1 MELNKGIPVKFG
13 PIAGTIYGGPFKNYV
28 PRTRRLVGVKMAA
41 EIMHPHEISIPT
53 EDFSVPS
60 REDMV
65 AGMKEAII
73 ALANGEDIYAGCM
86 GGIGRT
92 GLFMGCMV
100 KLSID
105 FNMSR
110 AGDNDVVHTPDPV
123 SVVRSGY
130 KSHAIETAEQQSF
143 VRTFPTEQLVEFIN
157 DVIEFKA
164 KEWGYKAPQAEVQV
178 EYPGPFSYAVWW
190 LSGGFLKPFTKK

>member
-1 MELNKGIPVKFG
+1 MELNKGVEVRFG
-13 PIAGTIYGGPFKNYV
+13 PISGMIYGGPFKNYV

-73 ALANGEDIYAGCM
+73 ALASGEDIYAGCM

-105 FNMSR
+105 YNMSM
-110 AGDNDVVHTPDPV
+110 AGPDSVVHSLDPV
-123 SVVRSGY
+123 SVVRAGY

-143 VRTFPTEQLVEFIN
+143 VRTFPTEQLIEYIN
-157 DVIEFKA
+157 DVIESKA
-164 KEWGYKAPQAEVQV
+164 REWGCKAPEAEVRV
-178 EYPGPFSYAVWW
+178 EYPNPFSYLVWW
-190 LSGGFLKPFTKK
+190 LSGGFMQPFNK